1 MRRPSSPL
9 TLVATLIAG
18 ASLALPAARLVT
30 AAPVDPAAD
39 PFDAVAEATVTVLP
53 WSAQPALLWLA
64 GAALLA
70 LVAALLLRRGWA
82 VEAAALAVAVLAG
95 LAPPV
100 LALREGLEIGPGAWS
115 LAAAALLG
123 LWRLMILFSAR
134 DGPPRRL
141 LVPLLFGVA
150 ILYGWEVLV
159 RGFAVPLILLPPP
172 SLIATTLVAQAAVL
186 EGDFV
191 QTVGR
196 AALTGYLIGCAAGF
210 ALAIL
215 CDRFAWL
222 GRGLLPYGN
231 LLSAVPM
238 VGIAPIMIMWFG
250 FGWPSKAAVVVVTT
264 VFPMLI
270 NTLAGLKQSEA
281 IERDLMRSYAAGYV
295 RTLVSLR
302 LPHALPFIFTALKIN
317 ATFALIG
324 AIVAEFFGTPI
335 AGMGFRI
342 STEVARMNL
351 GMVWATIAVAAL
363 TGSLST
369 GALALLERA
378 TTSWHP
384 SYRQP

>member
-1 MRRPSSPL
+1 MKRMASPL
-9 TLVATLIAG
+9 TLVAVFLAG
-18 ASLALPAARLVT
+18 AALVMPAARLVT
-30 AAPVDPAAD
+30 AAPVDPEAD
-39 PFDAVAEATVTVLP
+39 PLDAVAEATIMVLP
-53 WSAQPALLWLA
+53 WSAHPVMLALA
-64 GAALLA
+64 GTALLA
-70 LVAALLLRRGWA
+70 WLAALLLRQGWA
-82 VEAAALAVAVLAG
+82 REAAALVAGVLAG
-95 LAPPV
+95 LVPPV
-100 LALREGLEIGPGAWS
+100 LALRAGLEVGPGIWM
-115 LAAAALLG
+115 LATAALLG
-123 LWRLMILFSAR
+123 LWRLMILLSAR
-134 DGPPRRL
+134 EGLPRRVV
-141 LVPLLFGVA
+141 VPLLFGA
-150 ILYGWEVLV
+150 AMLYGWEVLV

-172 SLIATTLVAQAAVL
+172 SLIATTLVSQAAVL

-196 AALTGYLIGCAAGF
+196 AALTGYVIGCAAGF

-281 IERDLMRSYAAGYV
+281 IERDLMRSYAAGYG
-295 RTLVSLR
+295 RTLLSLR

-351 GMVWATIAVAAL
+351 GTVWATIAVAAL
-363 TGSLST
+363 TGSLTT

>member
-1 MRRPSSPL
+1 MRRLSSPL
-9 TLVATLIAG
+9 TLLAVLLAA

-30 AAPVDPAAD
+30 AAPVDPEAD
-39 PFDAVAEATVTVLP
+39 PLDPVAEATVVSMP
-53 WSAQPALLWLA
+53 WSAHPALLLLA
-64 GAALLA
+64 GATLLA
-70 LVAALLLRRGWA
+70 LTAALLLRRGRA
-82 VEAAALAVAVLAG
+82 AEATALALGVLAG

-100 LALREGLEIGPGAWS
+100 LALREGLEVGAGAWA
-115 LAAAALLG
+115 LMGAALLG
-123 LWRLMILFSAR
+123 LWRLMILLSAR
-134 DGPPRRL
+134 DGPARRL
-141 LVPLLFGVA
+141 LVPVLFGLA
-150 ILYGWEVLV
+150 ILYLWEVLV

-172 SLIATTLVAQAAVL
+172 SLIAATLLAQAPVL
-186 EGDFV
+186 EGDFI

-196 AALTGYLIGCAAGF
+196 AALTGYVIGCAAGF
-210 ALAIL
+210 GLAIL

-238 VGIAPIMIMWFG
+238 VGLAPIMIMWFG
-250 FGWPSKAAVVVVTT
+250 FGWPSKAAVVVVSTT
-264 VFPMLI
+264 FPMLI
-270 NTLAGLKQSEA
+270 NTLAGLGQSEA
-281 IERDLMRSYAAGYV
+281 IERDLMRSYAAGYG

-369 GALALLERA
+369 GAIALLERA